1 MKTKYE
7 ILSKVETTTRFKEE
21 LAERTFRNL
30 TGGCMAFEFTAE
42 GELIVY
48 GCNLPLCVEANS
60 LYIDGVKVVDFSKEI
75 ISMIS

>member
-1 MKTKYE
+1 MKIE
-7 ILSKVETTTRFKEE
+7 LLSKVETSAKFKEVLE
-21 LAERTFRNL
+21 QKTFRNL
-30 TGGCMAFEFTAE
+30 TGGCMALEFTDQD
-42 GELIVY
+42 ELIVY